1 MTDAIYY
8 LGKLLP
14 YIVLFPILSVLLLVI
29 LSIIFRRGMNNNNIS
44 LYGLFLDYSKKEIAS
59 LALIFLEFIILI
71 ETMFIKEFTVFCV
84 LFTFTPI
91 LIYGIINL
99 DLKNMIINVFGYGF
113 LLIMCFFE
121 RVFLSYF
128 LNVDNMWYVFILFL
142 AVCIFILVINFYL
155 MIRNLNNLSKD
166 RIQKKKLSRV

>member
-8 LGKLLP
+8 LSKLLP
-14 YIVLFPILSVLLLVI
+14 YIVLFPIMSILLLVV
-29 LSIIFRRGMNNNNIS
+29 LYFIFKKGMNNNNVS
-44 LYGLFLDYSKKEIAS
+44 LYGLFLDYSKKEIAL

-71 ETMFIKEFTVFCV
+71 ETMFIKEFTIFCV
-84 LFTFTPI
+84 LLTFTPI
-91 LIYGIINL
+91 LLYGIISL

-113 LLIMCFFE
+113 LIIMCFFE

-142 AVCIFILVINFYL
+142 AVCIFIIVIDFYL
-155 MIRNLNNLSKD
+155 MIRNLDSLSKS
-166 RIQKKKLSRV
+166 RIKKKRLARS